1 MAQVDPILG
10 KIEYG
15 YVFGGK
21 EKALFSWIKSIIFM
35 LIMIVLNKVEK
46 NITLDKNC
54 YVKFLNIINL
64 W

>member
-10 KIEYG
+10 RIEYG

-35 LIMIVLNKVEK
+35 LIMIVLNKAEN

-54 YVKFLNIINL
+54 YVKFLNTINL

>member
-46 NITLDKNC
+46 NITFNKNC
-54 YVKFLNIINL
+54 YVKGLNITNL